1 MTVNGDML
9 QKTMDN
15 GDSTRNFVGRQ
26 FWDKMANN
34 GKIFYTNA
42 SSLAIPAGT
51 VQVFKEIEHIA
62 MNLETIFL
70 NFGVQ
75 QTVMKAKAPRFLYKT
90 SLPSARGS
98 GILKNGRHLTC
109 DKISFN

>member
-1 MTVNGDML
+1 MISRCGAVNNGETTVNGDML

-15 GDSTRNFVGRQ
+15 GDSRRNFVGRQ

-51 VQVFKEIEHIA
+51 VHAGARLFSFKEIEPSY
-62 MNLETIFL
+62 EFSKY
-70 NFGVQ
+70 FG
-75 QTVMKAKAPRFLYKT
+75 
-90 SLPSARGS
+90 
-98 GILKNGRHLTC
+98 I
-109 DKISFN
+109 